1 MRMTSVLVGAAIAAL
16 AMSCLAFPASAASYD
31 ESIVLDDVV
40 HAGADFLAPMAFEP
54 SAMAIEVYDVA
65 MVTDGDLA
73 GVITG
78 GGDEEEPASPSILA
92 TGCAF
97 DLRSTNPRRY
107 DPGWCS

>member
-1 MRMTSVLVGAAIAAL
+1 MKIRSLLFAAAAL
-16 AMSCLAFPASAASYD
+16 AASASFLAFPATAASYD
-31 ESIVLDDVV
+31 ESIQLDAVV
-40 HAGADFLAPMAFEP
+40 HAGADFLAPMAFAP
-54 SAMAIEVYDVA
+54 SAVAIEVYDVA

-73 GVITG
+73 GLITG